1 MTWKQILLGF
11 CALCLIVTI
20 SATTGAVDQIQSP
33 SPGEA
38 TQGDPDLDVYL
49 ANNEVEAGSET
60 TVEFQVQND
69 GDLSRGTQGDR
80 VLTARSVSVD
90 VADSGPFDV
99 KSGETAIGTVQDG
112 AMSSATAEIAVPS
125 DVEPGSYDITVE
137 TSYSYDSLVSD
148 HTNIVRQEEVT
159 ESHDVTVVVTDGS
172 PLVVKNAKA
181 DVEPGGTGTATV
193 EVLNTGEE
201 TLNQSRTTISA
212 TDDVL
217 VGSGTSEE
225 YLGTLY
231 PDESATVH
239 FEVTVEDTASEGTK
253 PLEASF
259 IYQDENGI
267 ERESGPET
275 IGIPVGAS
283 QSFSI
288 DNLEDTLAV
297 GYDGEITGKL
307 TNDGPRAVDDAVLI
321 VEPMSESLFIED
333 TRYALPELDAGETT
347 TFRYPTDV
355 SGQADEGPRQLRFSV
370 EYTGS
375 GDATLENGPISERV
389 FVDPQQ
395 DEFSLTDDGITVPQ
409 GEQTPFELVITNER
423 QQTLS
428 NIDAKLYTDSPLQT
442 SNDEAFV
449 PELAPGESATMTFD
463 VAAAADT
470 PAETHPVELDFEYE
484 TERGDTTISDVYQHP
499 IDVEAVESDDDGS
512 FIGSAASLM
521 AALTAVGLGLGFWW
535 RRT

>member
-1 MTWKQILLGF
+1 M
-11 CALCLIVTI
+11 
-20 SATTGAVDQIQSP
+20 
-33 SPGEA
+33 
-38 TQGDPDLDVYL
+38 
-49 ANNEVEAGSET
+49 
-60 TVEFQVQND
+60 
-69 GDLSRGTQGDR
+69 
-80 VLTARSVSVD
+80 
-90 VADSGPFDV
+90 
-99 KSGETAIGTVQDG
+99 
-112 AMSSATAEIAVPS
+112 
-125 DVEPGSYDITVE
+125 
-137 TSYSYDSLVSD
+137 
-148 HTNIVRQEEVT
+148 
-159 ESHDVTVVVTDGS
+159 
-172 PLVVKNAKA
+172 
-181 DVEPGGTGTATV
+181 
-193 EVLNTGEE
+193 LNTGEE